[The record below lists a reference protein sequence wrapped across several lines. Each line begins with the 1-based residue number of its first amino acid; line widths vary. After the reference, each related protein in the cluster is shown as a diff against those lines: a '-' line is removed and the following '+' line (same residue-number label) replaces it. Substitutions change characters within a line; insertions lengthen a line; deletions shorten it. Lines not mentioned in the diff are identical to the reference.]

1 MIAADGGI
9 ADEEG
14 GDSKDEIDCGRCGR
28 AKQAKVAMPT
38 NLPPECLA
46 AEKRYR
52 AAQTSE
58 EKIACLEDFLA
69 TIPKHKGT
77 DKLRADYRRRLSQL
91 RESSQ
96 KSKKAGKHQSVF
108 HIEKEGAGR
117 VVLVGLPNVGKSALV
132 TVLTHATPQVS
143 ESPYTTW
150 APTPGMMQVGGV
162 QIQLIDTPPLDQ
174 AHVEPELLD
183 LIRSADL
190 VLLLVDLQADPI
202 QQLED
207 TVALLQQHQI
217 SPRRRQNQPAVP
229 EHLLV
234 LPCLVVVNKTDDED
248 WEDDYR
254 VLCEL
259 VAPEWSLLAVS
270 AQNGRHLERLK
281 QMVFDNLEII
291 RIYSKPPGKE
301 PDRHAPFVLK
311 KGGTVGD
318 LAAKVH
324 KDFLAKLKTARV
336 WGSGVYE
343 GQLVSRDY
351 VLRDGDVVEL
361 HI

>member
-1 MIAADGGI
+1 
-9 ADEEG
+9 
-14 GDSKDEIDCGRCGR
+14 
-28 AKQAKVAMPT
+28 MPA
-38 NLPPECLA
+38 NLPPEALE

-52 AAQTSE
+52 AAQSLE

-77 DKLRADYRRRLSQL
+77 DKLRADYRHRLSKLKAGAQ
-91 RESSQ
+91 Q
-96 KSKKAGKHQSVF
+96 SKKAGRHESAF

-117 VVLVGLPNVGKSALV
+117 AVLVGLPNVGKSALV
-132 TVLTHATPQVS
+132 AALTHATPHVS

-150 APTPGMMQVGGV
+150 TPTPGMMPVGDV
-162 QIQLIDTPPLDQ
+162 QIQLIDTPPLDKD
-174 AHVEPELLD
+174 HVEPELLD

-190 VLLLVDLQADPI
+190 VLLVVDLQANPI

-207 TVALLQQHQI
+207 TVAILREHQI
-217 SPRRRQNQPAVP
+217 APRRRQNQIAASPH
-229 EHLLV
+229 ETLL
-234 LPCLVVVNKTDDED
+234 PFLVVVNKTDDENLD
-248 WEDDYR
+248 EDYR

-259 VAPEWSLLAVS
+259 FGQEWSLLAVS
-270 AQNGRHLERLK
+270 AQTLRNFDQLK
-281 QMVFDNLEII
+281 NAVFENLEIM

-301 PDRHAPFVLK
+301 PDLSAPFVLK

-324 KDFLAKLKTARV
+324 KDFVEKLKTARV

-343 GQLVSRDY
+343 GQLVSRDH
-351 VLRDGDVVEL
+351 VLQDGDVVEL
-361 HI
+361 HISF

>member
-1 MIAADGGI
+1 
-9 ADEEG
+9 
-14 GDSKDEIDCGRCGR
+14 
-28 AKQAKVAMPT
+28 MPA
-38 NLPPECLA
+38 NLPPECLE

-52 AAQTSE
+52 AAQSTE

-77 DKLRADYRRRLSQL
+77 DKLRADYRRRLSKL
-91 RESSQ
+91 KAGAQ
-96 KSKKAGKHQSVF
+96 KSKKTGRHESAF

-117 VVLVGLPNVGKSALV
+117 AVLVGLPNVGKSALV
-132 TVLTHATPQVS
+132 AALTHATPQVS

-150 APTPGMMQVGGV
+150 TPTPGMMPVGDV
-162 QIQLIDTPPLDQ
+162 QFQLIDTPPLDKD
-174 AHVEPELLD
+174 HVEPELLD

-190 VLLLVDLQADPI
+190 VLLVIDLQANPI

-207 TVALLQQHQI
+207 AVAILHQHEIALRRKHHHAEQQLL
-217 SPRRRQNQPAVP
+217 A
-229 EHLLV
+229 L
-234 LPCLVVVNKTDDED
+234 LPCLVVVNKTDDENFD
-248 WEDDYR
+248 EDYR
-254 VLCEL
+254 VLFEL
-259 VAPEWSLLAVS
+259 FEQEWSLLAVS
-270 AQNGRHLERLK
+270 AQAGRNLEPLK
-281 QMVFDNLEII
+281 QVVFENLEIM

-301 PDRHAPFVLK
+301 PDLSTPFVLK

-324 KDFLAKLKTARV
+324 KDFVEKLKTARV

-343 GQLVSRDY
+343 GQLVSRDH
-351 VLRDGDVVEL
+351 VLQDGDVVEL